1 MVMKETYGLTI
12 TTLGITSYIGL
23 SETSLSIIDNIL
35 AFLQLIIYNTIVIL
49 VITKGLYYRESN

>member
-1 MVMKETYGLTI
+1 MKETYGLTI
-12 TTLGITSYIGL
+12 TTLGITSHIGL